1 MTRRFSWHQCK
12 AGVAASLLAL
22 LTACSTLPAP
32 NAPLASVAL
41 PTTEPVVSLPAPVAP
56 LALLELVTAEPVVP
70 APAPAAPLASVELV
84 TAEPVV
90 LPASPLASVELST
103 AEPVVPPSA
112 PVAPRAS
119 RFSDFIS
126 RHLLRRAE
134 KPAPVPVAEVVP
146 VPETPVD
153 EKYRL
158 TSEDALE
165 LERGQAS
172 WCGGQFHGR
181 RTASGENY
189 DKYALT
195 AAHKTL
201 PFGTI
206 VRVRSLKL
214 GREVDVRINDRGP
227 FAPGRVIDLSQ
238 AAAEVLGLMAAGVAE
253 VSLNMA
259 AVPGRKIP
267 KALRKPHKA
276 PTARRQR

>member
-1 MTRRFSWHQCK
+1 MTRRFFWRQCQ

-22 LTACSTLPAP
+22 LTACTTLPAP
-32 NAPLASVAL
+32 NAPPA
-41 PTTEPVVSLPAPVAP
+41 APVAP
-56 LALLELVTAEPVVP
+56 LASEALPAAEPV
-70 APAPAAPLASVELV
+70 AAP
-84 TAEPVV
+84 
-90 LPASPLASVELST
+90 PASA
-103 AEPVVPPSA
+103 
-112 PVAPRAS
+112 APRAS
-119 RFSDFIS
+119 RISDFIS

-134 KPAPVPVAEVVP
+134 KPAPAPVAEAVP

-158 TSEDALE
+158 TGEDALE
-165 LERGQAS
+165 LERGKAS
-172 WCGGQFHGR
+172 WYGGQFHGR

-227 FAPGRVIDLSQ
+227 FSAGRVIDVSE
-238 AAAEVLGLMAAGVAE
+238 AAAEALGLVGAGVAE
-253 VSLNMA
+253 VSLN
-259 AVPGRKIP
+259 VGGTLDGTLSPSTRGRKMHQ
-267 KALRKPHKA
+267 ALRKPRKSGKA
-276 PTARRQR
+276 PSARRRR